1 MQIDYFELVYC
12 FESTGNELYVAL
24 YFTSLAAFVA
34 DVRSL

>member
-12 FESTGNELYVAL
+12 FESTDNELYVA
-24 YFTSLAAFVA
+24 SLAAFVA